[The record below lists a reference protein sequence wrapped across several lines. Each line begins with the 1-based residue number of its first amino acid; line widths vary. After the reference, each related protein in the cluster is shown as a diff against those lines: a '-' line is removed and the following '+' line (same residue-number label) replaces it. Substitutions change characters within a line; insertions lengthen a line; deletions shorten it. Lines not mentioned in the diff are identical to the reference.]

1 MIYEDFR
8 SQVIIDAAQNFMS
21 HLQAEVKAKE
31 IQMKKAEE
39 AKGGATLIEQN
50 QKRGLEDKLKAKD
63 VEITH
68 LKSSIGELTTGIR
81 ELQKLA
87 ADELESAREAAAT
100 EKKAL
105 TDELQKIKSEHSK
118 HIEDKSVLQ
127 RNLLSKKSLEETEQ
141 VLLEKE
147 VEHLKALI

>member
-8 SQVIIDAAQNFMS
+8 SQIIIDAAQSFMS
-21 HLQAEVKAKE
+21 RLQAEVKAKE

-39 AKGGATLIEQN
+39 EKGGATLIEQN
-50 QKRGLEDKLKAKD
+50 QRRGLEDRLKAKD

-81 ELQKLA
+81 ELQMLA
-87 ADELESAREAAAT
+87 ADELELAREAAAT
-100 EKKAL
+100 EKKSL
-105 TDELQKIKSEHSK
+105 TEELQKIKSEHSQY
-118 HIEDKSVLQ
+118 IEDKSELQ
-127 RNLLSKKSLEETEQ
+127 RNLLSKKSHEETEQ

-147 VEHLKALI
+147 VEHLKVLI

>member
-1 MIYEDFR
+1 M
-8 SQVIIDAAQNFMS
+8 
-21 HLQAEVKAKE
+21 
-31 IQMKKAEE
+31 
-39 AKGGATLIEQN
+39 
-50 QKRGLEDKLKAKD
+50 
-63 VEITH
+63 
-68 LKSSIGELTTGIR
+68 KSSIGELTTGIR

-118 HIEDKSVLQ
+118 HIEDKSALQ